1 MNCIVIDDEKM
12 SRTILKTLCAEF
24 KDLTIV
30 KEFSNSMEAF
40 KFLHSNKIDL
50 IFLDIH
56 MPGFTGLDFIKTL
69 KNPPKVIFTSGDPKF
84 AIDAFEFS
92 FIVDYIL
99 KPVTADRFEKAIEK
113 AKKLIYL
120 ESLEKQ
126 KDTTTNSSQQ
136 EEDYTNDFYV
146 NIDRRLV
153 KIDLPTI
160 CYVQA
165 KGDYIFVKTDDN
177 EYEVHASLKK
187 IEQKLP
193 TSLFLKVHRSYIINV
208 KKIIDIEDNSVLIN
222 KDVIP
227 VSRSNRPDLMKRLDL
242 L

>member
-40 KFLHSNKIDL
+40 KFLHSNEIDL

-99 KPVTADRFEKAIEK
+99 KPVTADRFEKAIK
-113 AKKLIYL
+113 
-120 ESLEKQ
+120 
-126 KDTTTNSSQQ
+126 
-136 EEDYTNDFYV
+136 
-146 NIDRRLV
+146 
-153 KIDLPTI
+153 
-160 CYVQA
+160 
-165 KGDYIFVKTDDN
+165 
-177 EYEVHASLKK
+177 
-187 IEQKLP
+187 
-193 TSLFLKVHRSYIINV
+193 
-208 KKIIDIEDNSVLIN
+208 
-222 KDVIP
+222 
-227 VSRSNRPDLMKRLDL
+227 
-242 L
+242 